1 MSAAVFTVVRL
12 VSALISALHTPLGL
26 TLTFILKHQ
35 MGGAEYMFKRRD
47 LLIRSALQSIHP
59 LLYPL
64 WLPVCEGTEL
74 RYSGG

>member
-47 LLIRSALQSIHP
+47 LLRSALQSIHP
-59 LLYPL
+59 LHYPL

-74 RYSGG
+74 RFSLD

>member
-1 MSAAVFTVVRL
+1 MSAAVFTVDRL
-12 VSALISALHTPLGL
+12 VSALISAPPTPLG
-26 TLTFILKHQ
+26 LTFILKHQ